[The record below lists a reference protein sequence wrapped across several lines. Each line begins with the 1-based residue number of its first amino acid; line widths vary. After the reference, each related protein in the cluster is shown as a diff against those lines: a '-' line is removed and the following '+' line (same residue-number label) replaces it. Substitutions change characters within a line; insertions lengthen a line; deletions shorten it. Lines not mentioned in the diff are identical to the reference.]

1 MSSPSET
8 QDATVGPSVTGTASG
23 RASPRS
29 FQTSFP
35 SGRPMRA
42 ARLARAAIN
51 AETSADLEGDY
62 VVLEVA
68 PYMSCLAQ
76 PVSPRLTLDTGQPAK
91 SA

>member
-1 MSSPSET
+1 M
-8 QDATVGPSVTGTASG
+8 GPSVTGTASGG

-51 AETSADLEGDY
+51 AETSAELEGKDIALK
-62 VVLEVA
+62 VV
-68 PYMSCLAQ
+68 PNMSHLAQ
-76 PVSPRLTLDTGQPAK
+76 
-91 SA
+91 